1 MDIAD
6 ELSTHPCVRVSDDKQ
21 SSNDSTGCDLEE
33 EDWDEEIKVNNEY
46 KSVLLTCDQRKDQS
60 QSNMTSANVDNF
72 QVVVNRYPP
81 AKQAYSS
88 TASYESFVYAKNR
101 VNNNSSSVGYSNGC
115 DVISRFASFAK
126 GQFDD
131 AD

>member
-1 MDIAD
+1 MDIDD
-6 ELSTHPCVRVSDDKQ
+6 ELSSHPRVRVSDDKQ
-21 SSNDSTGCDLEE
+21 SSNDSTGCDPDE
-33 EDWDEEIKVNNEY
+33 EDWDEEIKVNKEY

-60 QSNMTSANVDNF
+60 QSNTTSANVDNF

-101 VNNNSSSVGYSNGC
+101 VNNNSSRGS
-115 DVISRFASFAK
+115 DAMSRLASYAK

>member
-1 MDIAD
+1 MDIDD
-6 ELSTHPCVRVSDDKQ
+6 ELSTHPRVRVSDDKQ

-101 VNNNSSSVGYSNGC
+101 VNNNSSSVGYSNGG
-115 DVISRFASFAK
+115 DVMSRFASFAK